1 MFRPM
6 RPSDVEVQLVLQRG
20 RGQTS
25 LVNLATL
32 DADPGVNQ
40 VVGEDEANIKAGKI
54 SADARDAAVETFKAN
69 PENARKIFG
78 SVPERT
84 KLSSLAGT
92 QGGDAGK
99 YAAKSWDELDRAGL
113 LAELKANHP
122 DLYEKKYKEMA
133 ASLHICRG

>member
-1 MFRPM
+1 MCS
-6 RPSDVEVQLVLQRG
+6 SDL
-20 RGQTS
+20 
-25 LVNLATL
+25 
-32 DADPGVNQ
+32 
-40 VVGEDEANIKAGKI
+40 
-54 SADARDAAVETFKAN
+54 VETFKAN

>member
-1 MFRPM
+1 MPSAAKAARWTKLPSAQRSS
-6 RPSDVEVQLVLQRG
+6 RPSRPKT
-20 RGQTS
+20 RRS
-25 LVNLATL
+25 PASRPRRRRPKRKS
-32 DADPGVNQ
+32 PGS
-40 VVGEDEANIKAGKI
+40 GKI
-54 SADARDAAVETFKAN
+54 AADAKDAVIETFKAN